1 MRMVS
6 SRMKSYL
13 SPIGVLA
20 LSLSAFACTGVM
32 DGNNDGMG
40 PGGPGNPGSNN
51 MNNGSSGSASGGNG
65 AGGTDMPIDPDKAK
79 TEPIDPGHVAMH
91 RLNSAEY
98 NATVADIL
106 GTTYAPADSNW
117 RGGELGGFDNMAAV
131 LGVDGDQYQ
140 RYFDAASKLVDEVF
154 ASDALRNKIVVCTTA
169 DDACVKQIL
178 DQTGT
183 RIFRRPLTTDEQ
195 ATYKKVYDASK
206 AQGDDHNTSVK
217 TMVQALL
224 SSAEFLYRIEFDNNP
239 DSATDK
245 HALTAFELAS
255 RLSYFLWSSAPDD
268 QLLAHAADD
277 SLVKDDV
284 LSSAVDY
291 MLQSPKSNRF
301 VSNFAGQWLG
311 ARRVVP
317 HPAAPDIYPDWNPEL
332 ADAAAQE
339 MYMYFDSFL
348 RSDRSWLDFMKA
360 DINFVNPVLAKA
372 YGMPMPANANGN
384 ALVKVENVKD
394 GRQGFA
400 GLIGFLAMSSPD
412 RRSAPTLRGKWL
424 LLNLMCTVPPDPP
437 ANVPVL
443 EKKGDTSMLNVR
455 QVLEE
460 HRANPACA
468 ACHSLFDPFG
478 LALEQY
484 DGIGKF
490 RTTYTNGSAI
500 DPATELP
507 PSAAYPMGLK
517 FSGIEGA
524 NGLPG
529 VAEAVTQNPKFATC
543 VSQKLLTYGLGR
555 LMTETDQPYLDLV
568 NKEWLKE
575 GATPS
580 LSRLVHGLVSTETFR
595 YRRGGT

>member
-1 MRMVS
+1 MP
-6 SRMKSYL
+6 SRTKSYL

-20 LSLSAFACTGVM
+20 LSLSALACTGVM

-40 PGGPGNPGSNN
+40 AGGPANPGTNN

-79 TEPIDPGHVAMH
+79 TDPIDPGHVAMH

-140 RYFDAASKLVDEVF
+140 RYFDAASKLVDEAF
-154 ASDALRNKIVVCTTA
+154 ASDALRNKIVVCATT
-169 DDACVKQIL
+169 DDACIKQIL

-183 RIFRRPLTTDEQ
+183 RIFRRPLTADEQ
-195 ATYKKVYDASK
+195 ATYKKVYNASK

-284 LSSAVDY
+284 LGSAVDY

-348 RSDRSWLDFMKA
+348 RSDRSWLEFMKA
-360 DINFVNPVLAKA
+360 DLNFVNPVLAKA
-372 YGMPMPANANGN
+372 YGMPTPANANGN

-490 RTTYTNGSAI
+490 RTMYTNGSSI

-517 FSGIEGA
+517 FAGIEGA

-555 LMTETDQPYLDLV
+555 LMTDTDQPYLDLV